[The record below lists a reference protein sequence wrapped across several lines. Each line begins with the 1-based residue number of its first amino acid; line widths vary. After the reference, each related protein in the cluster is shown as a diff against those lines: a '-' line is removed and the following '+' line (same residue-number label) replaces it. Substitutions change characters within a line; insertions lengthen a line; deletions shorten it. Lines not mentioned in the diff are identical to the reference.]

1 MIRFIL
7 GILLIIIIAG
17 LVGIDELTCGYGST
31 IRKNV
36 KGLFDK
42 GKSPDTMKERRNE
55 LHK

>member
-7 GILLIIIIAG
+7 GILLIVIIAG

-36 KGLFDK
+36 KSLFEK
-42 GKSPDTMKERRNE
+42 SKSPDTMKEKKNG
-55 LHK
+55 LYK

>member
-36 KGLFDK
+36 KSLFDK